1 MSLKM
6 ISDWSKVESCSG
18 GIVYARREGATLYL
32 KYRAMDDDFNKI
44 GLFMSDAELIT
55 GYSPKP
61 QEFYSQQ
68 TEHNITV
75 WVRIPSWEKE
85 IFDPL
90 PQNAPAFQPYYFTGD
105 PTVDTGGTTVALPAD
120 DSRHIRVT
128 IPGMEPTKEGYCT
141 VSVQVGDKTES
152 LVVKESELS
161 KVRISLVPKIV
172 II

>member
-1 MSLKM
+1 MNT
-6 ISDWSKVESCSG
+6 DWQEFNSVCGFK
-18 GIVYARREGATLYL
+18 AHWRREAATLHL
-32 KYRAMDDDFNKI
+32 KYPSKPLDAYNVAAK
-44 GLFMSDAELIT
+44 DAEAMFGLKNS
-55 GYSPKP
+55 YSWISMERGFEFTTSIRVP
-61 QEFYSQQ
+61 Q
-68 TEHNITV
+68 
-75 WVRIPSWEKE
+75 WEKE

-90 PQNAPAFQPYYFTGD
+90 SQNAPAFQPYYLAGDTGGSA
-105 PTVDTGGTTVALPAD
+105 GGTTVALPAD

-128 IPGMEPTKEGYCT
+128 IPGMEPTKEGYCM